1 MFALAKGP
9 TRVGTIR
16 QVLDT
21 FHALLDVL
29 GVPDPEYK
37 YESLVRY
44 IKDVIMPQ
52 MPPHHELVLTGHSLG
67 GGIAHIT
74 AALLNL
80 PVVAFS
86 PPGAYQSISKHLYWN
101 AKGWG

>member
-1 MFALAKGP
+1 VYAWC
-9 TRVGTIR
+9 

-21 FHALLDVL
+21 FHALLDAMGL
-29 GVPDPEYK
+29 PDPEYK
-37 YESLVRY
+37 YQSLVRY
-44 IKDVIMPQ
+44 IKNVIMPRL
-52 MPPHHELVLTGHSLG
+52 PPHHELVLTGHSLG

-101 AKGWG
+101 AKGAGLRAQG